1 MDYKDFD
8 IQLMEEQQVKYESVR
23 SFKDLIV
30 WQKSMEL
37 VRQIYLVTNDLPES
51 EKFGISS
58 QIRRASVSVPSN
70 ISEGWGRNSKG
81 SYLNHLKISNGSLCE
96 TETQLLLIENLELID
111 ETKLQESKK
120 LIDECGRMLKSMI
133 NKIEESN
140 KKLT

>member
-1 MDYKDFD
+1 MKYMDFD
-8 IQLMEEQQVKYESVR
+8 IQLLEEQTMKYESVR

-37 VRQIYLVTNDLPES
+37 VRLVYLITNDLPDR

-111 ETKLQESKK
+111 KSKLTETKK

-133 NKIEESN
+133 NKIEASN
-140 KKLT
+140 N